1 MPIKPTSMKKL
12 ILLSA
17 SLITLLVN
25 AQETKSWRFGASF
38 GVNGNQSKFSGGMTD
53 ANARFQQNAFATPSL
68 DFIIRYDYNNHWMAM
83 SSLGFTSTGY
93 EFALAENYS
102 LLDKSKQ
109 FSIINSDFGKI
120 EMPAMVFYKFNP
132 NCKNTR
138 WLIGAGLVPTI
149 VDGKTV
155 NSSFDKTNEG
165 SGSTNS
171 NYLTSTA
178 SSKGGAYMMFRW
190 SVAREKVFK
199 SGSLLNAALIFN
211 LGFSEMTTANVKYT
225 IDNQLYEHTFTGT
238 GNFIGL
244 RINYFLKPGT
254 PFAKKAVATK

>member
-1 MPIKPTSMKKL
+1 MKKL
-12 ILLSA
+12 ILISA
-17 SLITLLVN
+17 GILTLTVN

-38 GVNGNQSKFSGGMTD
+38 GVNGNQSKFYGGMSE
-53 ANARFQQNAFATPSL
+53 ANARFQQNAFATPGI
-68 DFIIRYDYNNHWMAM
+68 DFIVRYDYNNHWMGM

-102 LLDKSKQ
+102 FLDKSKQ

-132 NCKNTR
+132 NCKNSR

-149 VDGKTV
+149 VDGKTI

-165 SGSTNS
+165 STNS
-171 NYLTSTA
+171 DYLTSTA
-178 SSKGGAYMMFRW
+178 ASKGGAYMLFRW

-225 IDNQLYEHTFTGT
+225 VDNQLYEHSFTST

-244 RINYFLKPGT
+244 RISYFLKPSAA
-254 PFAKKAVATK
+254 FAKKVLTKK